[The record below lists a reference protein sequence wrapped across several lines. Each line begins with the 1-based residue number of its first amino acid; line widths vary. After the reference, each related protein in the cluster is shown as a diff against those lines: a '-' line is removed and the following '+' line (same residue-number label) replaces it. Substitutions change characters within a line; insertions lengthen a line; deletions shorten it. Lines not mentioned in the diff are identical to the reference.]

1 MSHHVRLA
9 RPDDRP
15 RIQALIA
22 ELLPEFD
29 AKKRWDWIYAGNPHG
44 PALTWIAIDDASG
57 EAAGC
62 TSFFRRRL
70 QVDGR
75 EVGGAL
81 GGDGFVSPRF
91 RRRGIGGA
99 MHRASA
105 ADMATKGVAR
115 SPRSPGRCSAW
126 ASSTRT

>member
-9 RPDDRP
+9 RPEDRSG
-15 RIQALIA
+15 IQALIA

-29 AKKRWDWIYAGNPHG
+29 PKKRFEWIYDGNPHG
-44 PALTWIAIDDASG
+44 RALTWVAIDGATGDM
-57 EAAGC
+57 AGC

-70 QVDGR
+70 IVDGR

-81 GGDGFVSPRF
+81 GGDGFVSPRY

-105 ADMATKGVAR
+105 AD
-115 SPRSPGRCSAW
+115 
-126 ASSTRT
+126 